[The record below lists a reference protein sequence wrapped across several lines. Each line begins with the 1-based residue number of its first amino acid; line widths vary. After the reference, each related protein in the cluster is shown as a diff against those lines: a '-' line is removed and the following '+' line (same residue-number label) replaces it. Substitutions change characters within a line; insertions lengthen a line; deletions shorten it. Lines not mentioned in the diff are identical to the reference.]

1 MAECGAVARRLCVA
15 VLVSLLVSM
24 VGLTAVNNAVS
35 REDGNMNMEQ
45 VSAEQWNRL
54 AKKRLFF
61 GHQSVGYNI
70 LDGVNRIMEK
80 NSALNLKIV
89 KLASPADLDPKA
101 EGVIFHAEMGKNF
114 NPRSK
119 MDSFAE
125 WMDKGVGDNVDIAF
139 LKLCFVDIGTQTNI
153 EELFEYYRKT
163 LAGLK
168 EKFPSTTFV
177 HFTVPLLAE
186 QVGFAKW
193 KHRLKGIVKKILGKN
208 EFYENVNK
216 FAFNEMIRSE
226 YMGKEPV
233 FDLAAV
239 ESTFPDGSRST
250 FAVSGK
256 QIESMVPAYTNDGGH
271 LDPQG
276 QDIVAR
282 KLLAFLATLE

>member
-1 MAECGAVARRLCVA
+1 MAECSVVARGLCVA
-15 VLVSLLVSM
+15 ILVSLLVAM
-24 VGLTAVNNAVS
+24 MGLTAVKNAVAG
-35 REDGNMNMEQ
+35 EDRNMNMEQ
-45 VSAEQWNRL
+45 VAAEQWNRM
-54 AKKRLFF
+54 AKKTIFF

-70 LDGVNRIMEK
+70 LDGVKRVMEQ
-80 NSALNLKIV
+80 NPLVNLKIV
-89 KLASPADLDPKA
+89 KLANPGDMGPSAK
-101 EGVIFHAEMGKNF
+101 GVLFHAEVGKNF

-119 MDSFAE
+119 IDAFAE

-139 LKLCFVDIGTQTNI
+139 LKFCFVDIGTQTNI

-216 FAFNEMIRSE
+216 FVFNEMIRSE
-226 YMGKEPV
+226 YRGKEPV